1 MIWNIVFF
9 LLPLSR
15 RNVCSCCNR
24 FDALFHCA
32 FLYCCKYN
40 KRLVMM
46 TVIGCDGGC
55 DMLIVE
61 TMNFMIGY
69 GDKKNMII

>member
-1 MIWNIVFF
+1 
-9 LLPLSR
+9 
-15 RNVCSCCNR
+15 
-24 FDALFHCA
+24 
-32 FLYCCKYN
+32 
-40 KRLVMM
+40 MM